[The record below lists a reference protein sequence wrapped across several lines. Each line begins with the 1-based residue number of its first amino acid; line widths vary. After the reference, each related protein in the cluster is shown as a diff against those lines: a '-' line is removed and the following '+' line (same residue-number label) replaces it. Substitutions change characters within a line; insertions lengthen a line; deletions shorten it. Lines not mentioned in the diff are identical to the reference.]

1 MAALDHLV
9 VALGSPDADSALIR
23 YAALLASLGRTREV
37 HFVHVADPAQSAS
50 ALRDQMRA
58 QVDAH
63 FIGTSARIEC
73 DVLHGSLTDRLL
85 AHVTELQADLIIIGS
100 RKHKL
105 GARLAMVAPCS
116 VAVVPNE
123 FPATLTHLLV
133 AFDFSEGAS
142 HTLQWATA
150 IAAGD
155 PSIRV
160 TALHVITHEST
171 DLFGHSE
178 NPEEQAQAMRRIL
191 DQANRHGVNV
201 TSRLVDVTRTTDVG
215 RSHRFSLPASIQG
228 IDVAQTIL
236 AEAEACGADCIAMST
251 RGRSRSASILLG
263 SVTEKV
269 IERAGVPL
277 LVGKRSAQN
286 LGLAS
291 ILLGRAGLAEP
302 VKTN

>member
-1 MAALDHLV
+1 MAGLDHLV

-23 YAALLASLGRTREV
+23 YAAVLASLGRTHEV
-37 HFVHVADPAQSAS
+37 HFVHVADPSQSA
-50 ALRDQMRA
+50 AQIRDRMRA
-58 QVDAH
+58 EVDAH
-63 FIGTSARIEC
+63 FTASSARIEC

-100 RKHKL
+100 KKHKL
-105 GARLAMVAPCS
+105 GARLAMVAPCA
-116 VAVVPNE
+116 VAVVPNQ
-123 FPATLTHLLV
+123 FPPRLSHLLV
-133 AFDFSEGAS
+133 AFDFSEGAE
-142 HTLQWATA
+142 HALQWATS

-155 PSIRV
+155 PTIQV

-171 DLFGHSE
+171 DLFGDTE
-178 NPEEQAQAMRRIL
+178 APEKQAEQMRAIL
-191 DQANRHGVNV
+191 AGASRQGVNI
-201 TSRLVDVTRTTDVG
+201 TPRLVDVSRTTDVG
-215 RSHRFSLPASIQG
+215 RSHRFSPVASIQG

-269 IERAGVPL
+269 IERATVPL
-277 LVGKRSAQN
+277 LVGKRSAEN

-291 ILLGRAGLAEP
+291 ILLGRAGWVEP